1 MLPLSQR
8 RVLSVISA
16 DSAEYFFGGR
26 AVGAAHD
33 SHAAIVVG
41 HGAPAQVVARHYL
54 ALSTFSS
61 FNILYARQRIAVL
74 EEILPYRRRPVLLDA
89 LSRHPQVGVFVMPGI
104 EGTSICL
111 TGRNFYS
118 CGRLD
123 GIYCD

>member
-16 DSAEYFFGGR
+16 DSAEYLFGGR

-54 ALSTFSS
+54 ALSAFSS
-61 FNILYARQRIAVL
+61 FHALDGGQRIAVL
-74 EEILPYRRRPVLLDA
+74 EEILPNRRRPVLLYA
-89 LSRHPQVGVFVMPGI
+89 LSRHPQVGV
-104 EGTSICL
+104 S
-111 TGRNFYS
+111 
-118 CGRLD
+118 
-123 GIYCD
+123 